1 MPVSIT
7 LSEDDLA
14 AFGLLALAMDSL
26 SIKLRKFHVN
36 FSRVSNFLYLLIT
49 YLISYFLH
57 VYSLILLFTSDN
69 FFMSVR
75 ITISLSAS
83 LDLLSQ

>member
-36 FSRVSNFLYLLIT
+36 FLYLLIT
-49 YLISYFLH
+49 YLVSYFLH